1 MSENGYKRIK
11 NTMTQ
16 SKFKIKLDKIVAWM
30 LIILMGLM
38 VLNVSWQVLSR
49 YVVQNPSSFTDEL
62 SRYMLIW
69 LGMLGAAYVAGQNQ
83 HLAID
88 ILPNKLRGKPKMKL
102 LVLINLLILLFALI
116 AMVLGGSNLV
126 YITYILEQK
135 SATLQIPLAYIYTI
149 IPISGLLVVYY
160 QIFQISNHLKHQ
172 TA

>member
-1 MSENGYKRIK
+1 
-11 NTMTQ
+11 MTQ
-16 SKFKIKLDKIVAWM
+16 SKFKNKLDKIVAWM
-30 LIILMGLM
+30 LIVLMGFM

-88 ILPNKLRGKPKMKL
+88 ILPNKLSRKPKMKL
-102 LVLINLLILLFALI
+102 LILINALVLLFALF

-149 IPISGLLVVYY
+149 IPISGLLVIYY
-160 QIFQISNHLKHQ
+160 QIFQIDSHLK
-172 TA
+172 ADKA

>member
-1 MSENGYKRIK
+1 
-11 NTMTQ
+11 MTQ

-30 LIILMGLM
+30 LITLMGLM

-88 ILPNKLRGKPKMKL
+88 ILPNKLSGKPKIKL
-102 LVLINLLILLFALI
+102 LVLINSLVLLFALI

-126 YITYILEQK
+126 YITYILDQK

>member
-1 MSENGYKRIK
+1 
-11 NTMTQ
+11 MTQ
-16 SKFKIKLDKIVAWM
+16 TNFKSKLDNFVAWT

-38 VLNVSWQVLSR
+38 VINVTWQVLSR

-69 LGMLGAAYVAGQNQ
+69 LGMLGAAYVAGKDQ

-88 ILPNKLRGKPKMKL
+88 ILPKKLTGKPKLK
-102 LVLINLLILLFALI
+102 LLILINSLVLLFAMI

-149 IPISGLLVVYY
+149 IPISGILVVYY
-160 QIFQISNHLKHQ
+160 QIFQISSHLQDFK
-172 TA
+172 A

>member
-1 MSENGYKRIK
+1 
-11 NTMTQ
+11 MTQ
-16 SKFKIKLDKIVAWM
+16 RKFKIKLDKIVSWM
-30 LIILMGLM
+30 LITLMGLM

-62 SRYMLIW
+62 SRYMLVW

-88 ILPNKLRGKPKMKL
+88 ILPNKLSGKPKMKL
-102 LVLINLLILLFALI
+102 LVLINSLVLLFALI

-160 QIFQISNHLKHQ
+160 QIFQISIHLKSNKV
-172 TA
+172 